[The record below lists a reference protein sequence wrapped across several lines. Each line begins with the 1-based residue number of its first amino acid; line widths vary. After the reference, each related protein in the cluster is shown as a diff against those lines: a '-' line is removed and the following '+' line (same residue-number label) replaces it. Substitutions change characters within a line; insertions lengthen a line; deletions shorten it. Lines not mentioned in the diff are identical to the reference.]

1 MSCGHHFS
9 LWPNNHGIWVDEFES
24 SGLVDCLDKTW
35 PMTYLYIDDHK
46 TKYLDHPADRSS
58 FDVIVSGTGPVGPY
72 LAEQVSRYGVKIVWT
87 KHGL

>member
-35 PMTYLYIDDHK
+35 PMTCLYIDDHK
-46 TKYLDHPADRSS
+46 TKYLDHPR
-58 FDVIVSGTGPVGPY
+58 GCVGRKE
-72 LAEQVSRYGVKIVWT
+72 LKTKIF
-87 KHGL
+87 GELCLP